1 MYELIKSNGSNRQ
14 NENKIDLKNVL
25 FVGNDINDYNAMKTA
40 GHKYCPSDSH
50 ESIKSIADY
59 VLSSS
64 GGDGVVREIFDK
76 LKKNRRI

>member
-1 MYELIKSNGSNRQ
+1 M
-14 NENKIDLKNVL
+14 L
-25 FVGNDINDYNAMKTA
+25 FVGNDINDYNAMKIA

-76 LKKNRRI
+76 LKK